1 MSRQHYDFAG
11 WATRNDIR
19 CSDGRTIRHGAFSA
33 DDGKRVPL
41 VWMHNHKDVN
51 QVLGH
56 ADLEERDDG
65 VYAYC
70 SFNNTDAGQNAKECV
85 EHGDVVALSIFA
97 NELRQKGGDVI
108 HGAIKEVSVVLA
120 GANRGALIDAVLSHG
135 EISEEEAQIS
145 FVGYGDILVHK
156 DKDDDEDEDDEEEM
170 EDEELDEENE
180 DDEDEDENDD
190 SEVKHAD
197 DSGEETIQDVFNSM
211 SDKQKRV
218 VEFLVG
224 KAVAGDS
231 GDDEISHAD
240 DEEDDE
246 DSEDGETI
254 QDVYNSLNEK
264 QKKVVQFLVGKALES
279 KGSGNE
285 AMAHADDQNGEDSED
300 DSEDDE
306 TVADVINTLNKKQK
320 DAVAFLI
327 GKAVEENSEG
337 GSEMKH
343 NAFDGSTVQN
353 TLSHDDFME
362 IVKVGKQMGSLREA
376 FRQAEEEG
384 FLAHADGDAPVAGVD
399 YGIGNIDYLF
409 PDAKTINTTPD
420 FIKREQDWVAKVLG
434 ATHHTPF
441 SRVKSIFAD
450 ITEDAARAK
459 GYIKGKLK
467 KEEVFGLLKRT
478 TDPQT
483 VYKKQKLDKDDI
495 DDITDFNVVA
505 WLKAEMQMMLKEEI
519 ARAILI
525 GDGRLASDD
534 DKIQESHIR
543 PVYNDADLY
552 TVKVPVEVAANA
564 TEDDIAK
571 ALIRAM
577 VKARKQYKG
586 SGNPSFFTT
595 DDYVTDALLL
605 ENGINERL
613 YKSEAEVATAM
624 RVKEIVPVEV
634 MEGQTIAITENNVTT
649 SYPLIGV
656 EVNLADYNVGTN
668 GGAKTDF
675 FDDFDI
681 DYNQYKYLYET
692 RMSGALIKPFSAIS
706 FYLKRAQAAGGNNNN
721 EEPQG

>member
-11 WATRNDIR
+11 WATRNNIR

-70 SFNNTDAGQNAKECV
+70 SFNNTEAGQNAKECV

-135 EISEEEAQIS
+135 EVSEEEAQIS
-145 FVGYGDILVHK
+145 FVGYGDILLHK
-156 DKDDDEDEDDEEEM
+156 DKDDDEDEEDEKEDITDEEEDEEDESDES
-170 EDEELDEENE
+170 EDEEEENE
-180 DDEDEDENDD
+180 EDEDEDEEEDD
-190 SEVKHAD
+190 EKKPLKHAD
-197 DSGEETIQDVFNSM
+197 DESDETVGDVLATLN
-211 SDKQKRV
+211 DKQKKAVAILISQAVSGKKTDKALSHADDEDETSDEGETVEDVYNTFNEKQKEV
-218 VEFLVG
+218 VAFLVG
-224 KAVAGDS
+224 KAA
-231 GDDEISHAD
+231 
-240 DEEDDE
+240 EE
-246 DSEDGETI
+246 
-254 QDVYNSLNEK
+254 
-264 QKKVVQFLVGKALES
+264 A
-279 KGSGNE
+279 
-285 AMAHADDQNGEDSED
+285 
-300 DSEDDE
+300 
-306 TVADVINTLNKKQK
+306 
-320 DAVAFLI
+320 
-327 GKAVEENSEG
+327 EG

-343 NAFDGSTVQN
+343 NVFDGSAVQN

-384 FLAHADGDAPVAGVD
+384 FLSHADGDAPVPGVD

-467 KEEVFGLLKRT
+467 KEEIFGLLKRT

-495 DDITDFNVVA
+495 DDITDFSVVA

-534 DKIQESHIR
+534 DKIQETHIR

-552 TVKVPVEVAANA
+552 TVKIPVEVAANA
-564 TEDDIAK
+564 TEDDIAR
-571 ALIRAM
+571 ALIKAM

-649 SYPLIGV
+649 QYPLIGV
-656 EVNLADYNVGTN
+656 EVNLVDYNVGTN

-706 FYLKRAQAAGGNNNN
+706 FYLKRAQAAGNN
-721 EEPQG
+721 EPISG

>member
-11 WATRNDIR
+11 WATRNDIK

-120 GANRGALIDAVLSHG
+120 GANRGALIDSILSHG

-145 FVGYGDILVHK
+145 FVGYGDIILHK
-156 DKDDDEDEDDEEEM
+156 
-170 EDEELDEENE
+170 
-180 DDEDEDENDD
+180 DEDEDEDEEDVKEKEENSEDEDEADEADESNESEDEENDKED
-190 SEVKHAD
+190 EEDEDEKKIVKHAD
-197 DSGEETIQDVFNSM
+197 DES
-211 SDKQKRV
+211 
-218 VEFLVG
+218 
-224 KAVAGDS
+224 
-231 GDDEISHAD
+231 DDETV
-240 DEEDDE
+240 
-246 DSEDGETI
+246 G
-254 QDVYNSLNEK
+254 DVLATLNEK
-264 QKKVVQFLVGKALES
+264 QKKAVAILISQAVSEKKSDKSLTHAEGDNTSDEDETVEDVYNSLDEKQKEVVAYLVGKAAE
-279 KGSGNE
+279 E
-285 AMAHADDQNGEDSED
+285 A
-300 DSEDDE
+300 
-306 TVADVINTLNKKQK
+306 
-320 DAVAFLI
+320 
-327 GKAVEENSEG
+327 EG

-343 NAFDGSTVQN
+343 NAFDGAANVQS
-353 TLSHDDFME
+353 TLSHDDFVE
-362 IVKVGKQMGSLREA
+362 IVRVGKQMGSLREA

-384 FLAHADGDAPVAGVD
+384 FLAHADGDTPQPGVN

-495 DDITDFNVVA
+495 DDITDFSVVA

-525 GDGRLASDD
+525 GDGRLQSDD

-552 TVKVPVEVAANA
+552 TVKIPVEVAADA
-564 TEDDIAK
+564 TEDDIAR

-634 MEGQTIAITENNVTT
+634 MEGQTIDITENGVTKA
-649 SYPLIGV
+649 YPLIGV
-656 EVNLADYNVGTN
+656 EVNLVDYNVGTN

-706 FYLKRAQAAGGNNNN
+706 FYLKRAAAANNN
-721 EEPQG
+721 EPISG

>member
-11 WATRNDIR
+11 WATKNDIR

-56 ADLEERDDG
+56 ADLEEREDG

-135 EISEEEAQIS
+135 EVSEEEAQIS
-145 FVGYGDILVHK
+145 FVGYGDIILHK
-156 DKDDDEDEDDEEEM
+156 DKDDDEDEDEKEDMTDEGEEDDESDEEPEEEEDEEE
-170 EDEELDEENE
+170 DEKA
-180 DDEDEDENDD
+180 
-190 SEVKHAD
+190 VKHAD
-197 DSGEETIQDVFNSM
+197 DEGDETVGDV
-211 SDKQKRV
+211 
-218 VEFLVG
+218 L
-224 KAVAGDS
+224 A
-231 GDDEISHAD
+231 
-240 DEEDDE
+240 
-246 DSEDGETI
+246 T
-254 QDVYNSLNEK
+254 LNEK
-264 QKKVVQFLVGKALES
+264 QKKAVAILISQAVSGKKTDKALSHAEDEGETSDEGETVEDVYNTFNEKQKEVVAFLVGKAAE
-279 KGSGNE
+279 E
-285 AMAHADDQNGEDSED
+285 A
-300 DSEDDE
+300 
-306 TVADVINTLNKKQK
+306 
-320 DAVAFLI
+320 
-327 GKAVEENSEG
+327 EG

-525 GDGRLASDD
+525 GDGRLQSDD

-552 TVKVPVEVAANA
+552 TVKIPVEVAANA
-564 TEDDIAK
+564 TDDDIAK

-649 SYPLIGV
+649 TYPLIGV

-706 FYLKRAQAAGGNNNN
+706 FYLKRAQAAGNN

>member
-1 MSRQHYDFAG
+1 MSKQHYDFAG
-11 WATRNDIR
+11 WATRNDIK

-70 SFNNTDAGQNAKECV
+70 SFNATEAGQNAKECV

-97 NELRQKGGDVI
+97 NELKQRGGDVI

-145 FVGYGDILVHK
+145 FVGYGDIILHK
-156 DKDDDEDEDDEEEM
+156 DKDEDDDEEDEKDTEEEVEEDEEEPDESDEEEDEESEETEDDEE
-170 EDEELDEENE
+170 
-180 DDEDEDENDD
+180 DEDEKI
-190 SEVKHAD
+190 KHAD
-197 DSGEETIQDVFNSM
+197 EEDPDEETVGDVLATLSE
-211 SDKQKRV
+211 KQKKAVAILINQAVSEKSTLSHAEYDQNDSENSDEDETVEEVYNTLNEKQKEV
-218 VEFLVG
+218 VAFLVG
-224 KAVAGDS
+224 KAA
-231 GDDEISHAD
+231 
-240 DEEDDE
+240 EE
-246 DSEDGETI
+246 
-254 QDVYNSLNEK
+254 
-264 QKKVVQFLVGKALES
+264 A
-279 KGSGNE
+279 
-285 AMAHADDQNGEDSED
+285 
-300 DSEDDE
+300 
-306 TVADVINTLNKKQK
+306 
-320 DAVAFLI
+320 
-327 GKAVEENSEG
+327 EG

-343 NAFDGSTVQN
+343 NAFDGSANVQS

-362 IVKVGKQMGSLREA
+362 ITKVGKQMGSLREA
-376 FRQAEEEG
+376 FRAAQEEG
-384 FLAHADGDAPVAGVD
+384 FLSHADGDTPVAGRD

-409 PDAKTINTTPD
+409 PDAKAINNTPE
-420 FIKREQDWVAKVLG
+420 FIKRDQEWVAKVLG
-434 ATHHTPF
+434 ATRHTPF
-441 SRVKSIFAD
+441 SRVKTLFAD

-467 KEEVFGLLKRT
+467 KEEVFGLLKRA

-483 VYKKQKLDKDDI
+483 IYKKQKLDKQDI
-495 DDITDFNVVA
+495 DDITDFSVVA
-505 WLKAEMQMMLKEEI
+505 WLKAEMQVMLKEEI

-534 DKIQESHIR
+534 DKIDETHIR
-543 PVYNDADLY
+543 PVYNDADLF
-552 TVKVPVEVAANA
+552 TVKIPVEVAADA
-564 TEDDIAK
+564 TEDDIAR

-605 ENGINERL
+605 ENGIKERL

-634 MEGQTIAITENNVTT
+634 MEGQTIAITEGGVTKT
-649 SYPLIGV
+649 YPLIGV
-656 EVNLADYNVGTN
+656 EVNLSDYNIGTN

-692 RMSGALIKPFSAIS
+692 RMSGALVKPFSAIS
-706 FYLKRAQAAGGNNNN
+706 FYLKRAAAANNNNNNNN
-721 EEPQG
+721 E

>member
-11 WATRNDIR
+11 WATKNDIR

-135 EISEEEAQIS
+135 EVSEEEAQIS
-145 FVGYGDILVHK
+145 FVGYGDIILHK
-156 DKDDDEDEDDEEEM
+156 DKDDDEDEEDEKEDMTEE
-170 EDEELDEENE
+170 EDEEDE
-180 DDEDEDENDD
+180 DDESDDSEDEDEEEEDEED
-190 SEVKHAD
+190 EEKTVKHAD
-197 DSGEETIQDVFNSM
+197 DEGDETVGDV
-211 SDKQKRV
+211 
-218 VEFLVG
+218 L
-224 KAVAGDS
+224 A
-231 GDDEISHAD
+231 
-240 DEEDDE
+240 
-246 DSEDGETI
+246 T
-254 QDVYNSLNEK
+254 LNEK
-264 QKKVVQFLVGKALES
+264 QKKAVAILISQAVSGKKTDKALSHAEDEGETSDEGETVEDVYNTFNEKQKEVVAFLVGKAAE
-279 KGSGNE
+279 E
-285 AMAHADDQNGEDSED
+285 A
-300 DSEDDE
+300 
-306 TVADVINTLNKKQK
+306 
-320 DAVAFLI
+320 
-327 GKAVEENSEG
+327 EG

-343 NAFDGSTVQN
+343 NAFDGSAVQN

-384 FLAHADGDAPVAGVD
+384 FLAHADGDEAGVN

-467 KEEVFGLLKRT
+467 KEEVFGLLKRS

-483 VYKKQKLDKDDI
+483 IYKKQKLDKDDI

-525 GDGRLASDD
+525 GDGRLQSDD

-552 TVKVPVEVAANA
+552 TVKIPVEVAANA
-564 TEDDIAK
+564 TEDDIAR

-649 SYPLIGV
+649 AYPLIGV

-706 FYLKRAQAAGGNNNN
+706 FYLKRAQAAGNN
-721 EEPQG
+721 EPISG

>member
-11 WATRNDIR
+11 WATKNDIR

-56 ADLEERDDG
+56 ADLEEREDG

-135 EISEEEAQIS
+135 EVSEEEAQIS
-145 FVGYGDILVHK
+145 FVGYGDIILHK
-156 DKDDDEDEDDEEEM
+156 DKDDDEDEDEDEKEDMTDEGEEDDESDEEPEEEEDEEE
-170 EDEELDEENE
+170 DEKA
-180 DDEDEDENDD
+180 
-190 SEVKHAD
+190 VKHAD
-197 DSGEETIQDVFNSM
+197 DEGDETVGDV
-211 SDKQKRV
+211 
-218 VEFLVG
+218 L
-224 KAVAGDS
+224 A
-231 GDDEISHAD
+231 
-240 DEEDDE
+240 
-246 DSEDGETI
+246 T
-254 QDVYNSLNEK
+254 LNEK
-264 QKKVVQFLVGKALES
+264 QKKAVAILISQAVSGKKTDKALSHAEDEGETSDEGEMVEDVYNTFNEKQKEVVAFLVGKAAE
-279 KGSGNE
+279 E
-285 AMAHADDQNGEDSED
+285 A
-300 DSEDDE
+300 
-306 TVADVINTLNKKQK
+306 
-320 DAVAFLI
+320 
-327 GKAVEENSEG
+327 EG

-467 KEEVFGLLKRT
+467 KEEVFGLLKRS

-483 VYKKQKLDKDDI
+483 IYKKQKLDKDDI
-495 DDITDFNVVA
+495 EDITDFNVVA

-525 GDGRLASDD
+525 GDGRLQSDD

-552 TVKVPVEVAANA
+552 TVKIPVEVAANA
-564 TEDDIAK
+564 TDDDIAK

-649 SYPLIGV
+649 TYPLIGV

-706 FYLKRAQAAGGNNNN
+706 FYLKRAQAAGNN

>member
-19 CSDGRTIRHGAFSA
+19 CTDGRTIRHGAFSA

-120 GANRGALIDAVLSHG
+120 GANRGALIDSILSHG

-145 FVGYGDILVHK
+145 FVGYGDIILHK
-156 DKDDDEDEDDEEEM
+156 
-170 EDEELDEENE
+170 
-180 DDEDEDENDD
+180 DEDEDEDEEDVKEKEENSEDEDEADEADESNKSEDEENDEED
-190 SEVKHAD
+190 EEDEDEKKTVKHAD
-197 DSGEETIQDVFNSM
+197 DESEDETVGDVLATLNE
-211 SDKQKRV
+211 KQK
-218 VEFLVG
+218 
-224 KAVAGDS
+224 KAVAILISQAVSEKKSDKSLTHAEGDNTS
-231 GDDEISHAD
+231 
-240 DEEDDE
+240 DE
-246 DSEDGETI
+246 DETVE
-254 QDVYNSLNEK
+254 DVYNSLNEK
-264 QKKVVQFLVGKALES
+264 QKEVVAYLVGKAAE
-279 KGSGNE
+279 E
-285 AMAHADDQNGEDSED
+285 A
-300 DSEDDE
+300 
-306 TVADVINTLNKKQK
+306 
-320 DAVAFLI
+320 
-327 GKAVEENSEG
+327 EG

-343 NAFDGSTVQN
+343 NAFDGSVKQN
-353 TLSHDDFME
+353 TLSHDDFVE
-362 IVKVGKQMGSLREA
+362 IVRVGKQMGSLREA
-376 FRQAEEEG
+376 FRAAEEEG
-384 FLAHADGDAPVAGVD
+384 FLAHADGDTPQPGVD
-399 YGIGNIDYLF
+399 YGIANIDYLF

-495 DDITDFNVVA
+495 DDITDFSVVA

-525 GDGRLASDD
+525 GDGRLQSDD

-552 TVKVPVEVAANA
+552 TVKIPVEVAANA
-564 TEDDIAK
+564 TDDDIAR

-634 MEGQTIAITENNVTT
+634 MEGKTIDITENGVTKA
-649 SYPLIGV
+649 YPLIGV
-656 EVNLADYNVGTN
+656 EVNLVDYNVGTN

-706 FYLKRAQAAGGNNNN
+706 FYLKRAAAVGGTTPTLVD
-721 EEPQG
+721 EGDDISG